1 MEVIAPRSTITRKN
15 SPNYHKVTGVGE
27 DMAMFPAAFGTI
39 KDVLRRCTSGP
50 RRTSSL
56 MSLILI
62 LMVLM
67 AACGPTAAPAAP
79 AAAATEAPAEAT
91 EAPAEAEAT
100 EAPAATEGETIKVGI
115 LHSLSGTMA
124 ISEVSVKDATLLAIE
139 EINAAGGINGKL
151 LEPII
156 EDGASDWPTF
166 AEKAQK
172 LIQQDGVAVVFG
184 CWTSASRKA
193 VLPVFEELNG
203 LLFYPVQYE
212 GLESSPNIFY
222 TGAEPT
228 QQIIPGVEYLVNTLG
243 SKKMYLL
250 GSDYVF
256 PRTANLII
264 KAQLEALGVELAGE
278 EYVPLGGTE
287 FSTIISKIQ
296 EAAPD
301 SIFNTLNGDSN
312 VAFFKQFKD
321 AGFTPET
328 LPVMSVSVAEEE
340 VRGIGPEN
348 VAGHYTAWNY
358 YQTTDTPENE
368 AFVAAY
374 KAAYGDDRVT
384 SDPAEA
390 GYFGVYLWKAMVE
403 KAGSTAVDD
412 VKAAAATGEITF
424 QAPEG
429 LITVDP
435 ENQHT
440 YKYIRIGQIN
450 AEGLIDEVYSSP
462 EAVKPDPYLKNIP
475 WAEGLAEAA
484 SQ

>member
-1 MEVIAPRSTITRKN
+1 MSNLYSNLLRQVHASPKPTFRSR
-15 SPNYHKVTGVGE
+15 Y
-27 DMAMFPAAFGTI
+27 
-39 KDVLRRCTSGP
+39 TSQRGY
-50 RRTSSL
+50 
-56 MSLILI
+56 SLIALMLI
-62 LMVLM
+62 LALFVG
-67 AACGPTAAPAAP
+67 ACAPAASTGGTTTT
-79 AAAATEAPAEAT
+79 TEAAPT
-91 EAPAEAEAT
+91 EASA
-100 EAPAATEGETIKVGI
+100 EAPAAEESETIKVGI

-139 EINAAGGINGKL
+139 EINAAGGIMGKMI
-151 LEPII
+151 EPII

-166 AEKAQK
+166 AEKARK

-212 GLESSPNIFY
+212 GLEQSPNIFY

-228 QQIIPGVEYLVNTLG
+228 QQIIPGVEYLVNELG
-243 SKKMYLL
+243 AQKIYLL

-296 EAAPD
+296 EAQPD
-301 SIFNTLNGDSN
+301 AIFNTLNGDSN

-321 AGFTPET
+321 AGFTAES

-348 VAGHYTAWNY
+348 IAGHYTAWNY

-374 KAAYGDDRVT
+374 KAAYGEDRVT

-403 KAGSTAVDD
+403 KAGSTDVAAV
-412 VKAAAATGEITF
+412 KEAAASGEIEF
-424 QAPEG
+424 NAPGG
-429 LITVDP
+429 LVKVDP
-435 ENQHT
+435 VNQHT
-440 YKYIRIGQIN
+440 WKTVRIGKIN
-450 AEGLIDEVYSSP
+450 EEGLIDEVFASDGP
-462 EAVKPDPYLKNIP
+462 VQPDPYLANIE
-475 WAEGLAEAA
+475 WAAGIAEGM

>member
-1 MEVIAPRSTITRKN
+1 MTRWLRSALRGQGHW
-15 SPNYHKVTGVGE
+15 SGRLLAV
-27 DMAMFPAAFGTI
+27 AL
-39 KDVLRRCTSGP
+39 VLALALAGC
-50 RRTSSL
+50 
-56 MSLILI
+56 
-62 LMVLM
+62 
-67 AACGPTAAPAAP
+67 AAP
-79 AAAATEAPAEAT
+79 AAAPASEATAAAVEAATEA
-91 EAPAEAEAT
+91 
-100 EAPAATEGETIKVGI
+100 AASGDTIKVGI

-139 EINAAGGINGKL
+139 EINANGGIMGKM
-151 LEPII
+151 LEPVI

-166 AEKAQK
+166 AEKARK
-172 LIQQDGVAVVFG
+172 LIEQDGVAVVFG

-193 VLPVFEELNG
+193 VLPVFEELNS

-228 QQIIPGVEYLVNTLG
+228 QQIIPGVEYLVNDLG
-243 SKKMYLL
+243 ATSIYLL

-264 KAQLEALGVELAGE
+264 KKQLEDLGVTLAGE

-296 EAAPD
+296 EAQPAA
-301 SIFNTLNGDSN
+301 IFNTLNGDSN

-328 LPVMSVSVAEEE
+328 MPVMSVSVAEEE

-348 VAGHYTAWNY
+348 IAGHYTAWNY
-358 YQTTDTPENE
+358 YQTIDSPENA

-374 KAAYGDDRVT
+374 KAAFGEDRVT

-390 GYFGVYLWKAMVE
+390 GYFGVYLWKAMAE
-403 KAGSTAVDD
+403 AAGSVEVDAVRE
-412 VKAAAATGEITF
+412 AAKTGEITF
-424 QAPEG
+424 AAPGG
-429 LITVDP
+429 LVKVDG

-440 YKYIRIGQIN
+440 YKYVRIGQIN
-450 AEGLIDEVYSSP
+450 AEGLIDAVYTS
-462 EAVKPDPYLKNIP
+462 EETVKPDPFLLNIP
-475 WAEGLAEAA
+475 WAEGLAEQAT
-484 SQ
+484 Q